1 MLRLL
6 QRIVTSLG
14 VTRLIELIFSL
25 HFRGMFNTSQCSV
38 FLYQSSYKVEGQLKT
53 AGAVNK
59 IESVLKS
66 ERNRITSKVESLCVD
81 SLPYLNI

>member
-1 MLRLL
+1 MDFEFHELKPNINITISICEQFLNLDILLLRLL

-38 FLYQSSYKVEGQLKT
+38 FLYQSSYKVEG
-53 AGAVNK
+53 
-59 IESVLKS
+59 
-66 ERNRITSKVESLCVD
+66 
-81 SLPYLNI
+81 